1 MKMKKLLSIGALG
14 LVMACS
20 TSVASFAADTA
31 SLSNDEKAIIVA
43 MAKEYKDGG
52 SFLGVDKNTVISDK
66 LSNTQGIRDK
76 LATYKSGQKL
86 LKYLDFNGTVNE
98 NAHSVVE
105 KIINKCEAAGDANA
119 AEAEFN
125 TIKGQIEDVA
135 KDVLDFDNAAG
146 TERADKEAKL
156 KELLANSDYNVVLG
170 KNGDGVTTISVESK
184 TNGAIALQVSK
195 DNVTNV
201 IKVLET
207 LTLQDLKDI
216 NAGQNNII
224 Q

>member
-86 LKYLDFNGTVNE
+86 LQYLDFNGTVNE

-105 KIINKCEAAGDANA
+105 KIINKCENSSNPD
-119 AEAEFN
+119 AEFA
-125 TIKGQIEDVA
+125 TLKGQIEDVA